1 MNTAE
6 TIDLDEVPTGYR
18 GPDACH
24 ASGITYRQLDYWA
37 RSELVMPSVIPARG
51 SGTYRLYSREDII
64 RLAVVRLLLNTGL
77 SLIFIRDNLYLLETG
92 GFVETCVGDWPAC
105 RVTLDINAVA
115 RAVDERL
122 EAAEKHR
129 ADIVH
134 LVPRPGR

>member
-1 MNTAE
+1 MTTPE
-6 TIDLDEVPTGYR
+6 TLDIVPEGYR

-24 ASGITYRQLDYWA
+24 ASGVTYRQLDYWA
-37 RSELVMPSVIPARG
+37 RTGLAEPSVVPARG

-64 RLAVVRLLLNTGL
+64 RLAVVKLLLHAGW
-77 SLIFIRDNLYLLETG
+77 SLFFIRENLELLTHG
-92 GFVETCVGDWPAC
+92 GFVEVCVGDWPAL
-105 RVTLDINAVA
+105 RVTLDVNAVA

-122 EAAEKHR
+122 EAAEKYR